1 MKGKYEMSTR
11 PNALYRKVC
20 VRRKKAVKIPVFVW
34 EDTEGYGRRKRRM
47 IYEVDE

>member
-1 MKGKYEMSTR
+1 MPCIVR
-11 PNALYRKVC
+11 C